1 MNSLPGDPK
10 SIKIQWHWFQES
22 RKNFL
27 FFSHA
32 SPTSSWFFVN
42 FFLLVDYF
50 IAFYLPVQWLEK
62 NVVEVKRFYINGS
75 DSYLLKTLKCLRK
88 FRETIG
94 VAKNLEIWLKTSIC
108 KGKFEE
114 KALILEVFL
123 LQMRSFMSIFTAN
136 LFLAPEQIFRHL
148 RKRELSN

>member
-1 MNSLPGDPK
+1 MAL
-10 SIKIQWHWFQES
+10 IS
-22 RKNFL
+22 RKQKKLFILFSCVAHKFL
-27 FFSHA
+27 ILCEIS
-32 SPTSSWFFVN
+32 
-42 FFLLVDYF
+42 FLLVDYF

-88 FRETIG
+88 VRETVE
-94 VAKNLEIWLKTSIC
+94 VAKNLEIWLKTLIY
-108 KGKFEE
+108 KGKFEA

-123 LQMRSFMSIFTAN
+123 LQMRSFMSIFAAK